1 MPKYTVTITAQYEI
15 DIEDLE
21 RDREAITEGYT
32 LPEFPDFIPEDAI
45 EFLGGDITYE
55 EAE

>member
-1 MPKYTVTITAQYEI
+1 MPKYTVTITAQFEV

-21 RDREAITEGYT
+21 RDRELISLGYT
-32 LPEFPDFIPEDAI
+32 LPEFPSFIPEDAI
-45 EFLGGDITYE
+45 EYLGGDITYE

>member
-1 MPKYTVTITAQYEI
+1 MPKYTVTITAQFEV

-21 RDREAITEGYT
+21 RDREVISLGYY
-32 LPEFPDFIPEDAI
+32 LPEFPSFIPEDAI
-45 EFLGGDITYE
+45 EYLGGDITYE